1 MSKFL
6 YVPVARDTS
15 DGFLRNP
22 AEGWKDYVAR
32 YFNESLGDVGA
43 DDKLY
48 IVGHGALA
56 GTSLQTLSAA
66 TLFDYLKKEKLPTNH
81 KKFYLFSCYS
91 GVKMPGAGKSFAE
104 AFTFAVRDYYKSATV
119 IGFIGAVQ
127 FDRTAG
133 QKSVSTDASFSN
145 YGDTMSDKLR
155 GKNAKVSFSV
165 QRKWIGTNSVA
176 AGAGE
181 SSYIAEIRK
190 EEEEV
195 VSSFGNATITRTRV
209 VVLDAAAATRSR
221 PGAMS

>member
-1 MSKFL
+1 MPKFL

-32 YFNESLGDVGA
+32 YFNEGLKDVGA

-48 IVGHGALA
+48 IVGHGTLA

-66 TLFDYLKKEKLPTNH
+66 TLFAYLKTEKLPTDH

-104 AFTFAVRDYYKSATV
+104 AFTFAIRDYYKSATV

-145 YGDTMSDKLR
+145 AGDAMDGKLR
-155 GKNAKVSFSV
+155 GKNAKVSFAV

-181 SSYIAEIRK
+181 LSYVAEVRK

-195 VSSFGNATITRTRV
+195 VSSFGTGTITRTRV
-209 VVLDAAAATRSR
+209 IVLEAAAATRPRS
-221 PGAMS
+221 GAVS